1 LPAFSGYGI
10 YSSNESAE
18 GESMGLG
25 LPEITIVLFIALLLF
40 GPSRLPGLGE
50 SLGKAIRGFKEGMKD
65 TPAEPAKKIE

>member
-1 LPAFSGYGI
+1 
-10 YSSNESAE
+10 
-18 GESMGLG
+18 MGLG